1 MSERAREVV
10 QLSREMSLI
19 YERVWKPQAP
29 PGAARA
35 VLAQS
40 RAHSKSRLEEVSSEA
55 ERSVSALLR
64 QPRKREAVIPD
75 GNGVAHEDIHGR
87 LHSGL
92 KFKSRDVIYNL
103 LGFLASRDA
112 AEATS
117 EAKLP
122 NDVMD
127 DFPSFK
133 HSQYMRQHRLDG
145 EGPVRDYDELEEVAR
160 AAMPGFTTLM
170 RRVVTTTGLDPDAYA
185 LHQGARLPIEGRNFF
200 RVLTIAPL
208 KSRKRCDE
216 KVTNEYGGEYDC
228 VLDCVRCSIVVESE
242 QQLQT
247 AMSFLSEG
255 DVSLLA
261 QAPPADAAGTFVVV
275 RLKNRYSEPLFN
287 GYRDALIN
295 IALAVGKC
303 WVVCEVQLHIAAM
316 LALKADMHIYYEFF
330 RSFFSGNTDA
340 VERRMEALDVVGR
353 AASPDQLLKDALT
366 GNDKKR
372 LAGLAKLFDESMMGD
387 FTLLM
392 QVERRRLELVIRDAS
407 TEAERKEAVDQ
418 KARLAGVLWSAGLFV
433 ECEPLLAEVL
443 EDQRRTL
450 GNDHVQTLVSMN
462 NYANLLD
469 DTGRREDAEAL
480 YREALEAQRR
490 TLGDLHPDTLTSMSN
505 VAILDKETGRL
516 EEAEALYRDCLTGR
530 RQVLGNHDPSTL
542 ASMGNL
548 ALLLEDTDRRK
559 EAEALHREALAGQR
573 RSLGEDHPDTL
584 RSMDLLAD
592 SCAWKARAAV
602 ERHAWAEASAA
613 YEEAI
618 RLRSV
623 EFGDD
628 DFEIASWK
636 AEAAAVKAHH

>member
-1 MSERAREVV
+1 M
-10 QLSREMSLI
+10 
-19 YERVWKPQAP
+19 
-29 PGAARA
+29 G
-35 VLAQS
+35 
-40 RAHSKSRLEEVSSEA
+40 
-55 ERSVSALLR
+55 
-64 QPRKREAVIPD
+64 REA
-75 GNGVAHEDIHGR
+75 
-87 LHSGL
+87 L
-92 KFKSRDVIYNL
+92 K
-103 LGFLASRDA
+103 
-112 AEATS
+112 TS
-117 EAKLP
+117 
-122 NDVMD
+122 
-127 DFPSFK
+127 
-133 HSQYMRQHRLDG
+133 
-145 EGPVRDYDELEEVAR
+145 
-160 AAMPGFTTLM
+160 
-170 RRVVTTTGLDPDAYA
+170 
-185 LHQGARLPIEGRNFF
+185 
-200 RVLTIAPL
+200 
-208 KSRKRCDE
+208 
-216 KVTNEYGGEYDC
+216 
-228 VLDCVRCSIVVESE
+228 
-242 QQLQT
+242 
-247 AMSFLSEG
+247 
-255 DVSLLA
+255 
-261 QAPPADAAGTFVVV
+261 
-275 RLKNRYSEPLFN
+275 
-287 GYRDALIN
+287 
-295 IALAVGKC
+295 
-303 WVVCEVQLHIAAM
+303 
-316 LALKADMHIYYEFF
+316 
-330 RSFFSGNTDA
+330 TDWHW
-340 VERRMEALDVVGR
+340 
-353 AASPDQLLKDALT
+353 Q
-366 GNDKKR
+366 
-372 LAGLAKLFDESMMGD
+372 GD